1 MFNKPKNNFHSGFPR
16 KVDIWNENFNHSAK
30 PGKRQQ
36 RHRQKIPRK
45 LFFLLNKFKL
55 NRIKNGKDKKS
66 MKQQQWLKLLFNF
79 RNKRLFNVSFFRFIF
94 WKEVVCKFLRRLLLS
109 LLLQL
114 LLFVLLLRCH
124 CCCCCRRYCC
134 RCCCRCYC
142 CCCAVGWSDRCSV
155 RWSPSLVH
163 FTLFFVFLLEKKFAS
178 SNLSRVYFVAH
189 FPWVH
194 FLSFW
199 PYVEL

>member
-1 MFNKPKNNFHSGFPR
+1 MEKTKNQ
-16 KVDIWNENFNHSAK
+16 WNSNNDWNCFSIFATK
-30 PGKRQQ
+30 D
-36 RHRQKIPRK
+36 
-45 LFFLLNKFKL
+45 FLTFL
-55 NRIKNGKDKKS
+55 
-66 MKQQQWLKLLFNF
+66 
-79 RNKRLFNVSFFRFIF
+79 SFDSFF
-94 WKEVVCKFLRRLLLS
+94 WKEVVCKFLRRLLLLLS

-124 CCCCCRRYCC
+124 CCCCC

-189 FPWVH
+189 FPWLH
-194 FLSFW
+194 FPSFN
-199 PYVEL
+199 LMLNCSLDL